1 MRLWLARILAVTT
14 GILLILVSAVFA
26 LMQNP

>member
-14 GILLILVSAVFA
+14 GILLVIVSAVFA